1 MTAYWDR
8 VGPGATLG
16 SGSTDANGKFSI
28 SVIIPEA
35 VFGGHRLITEGTGG
49 TPTPRLHYGSASFS
63 VVPSLSA
70 VKAVLAPRE
79 RLDLHRRG
87 FPSSAVIELKFE
99 GVRQTTLGSSGL
111 GPVT

>member
-35 VFGGHRLITEGTGG
+35 VFGGHRIITEGMGG

-63 VVPSLSA
+63 VAPSLSA
-70 VKAVLAPRE
+70 VKAVLAPGE
-79 RLDLHRRG
+79 RPHLG
-87 FPSSAVIELKFE
+87 GG
-99 GVRQTTLGSSGL
+99 GVPAPAGPRTHVQECRQK
-111 GPVT
+111 